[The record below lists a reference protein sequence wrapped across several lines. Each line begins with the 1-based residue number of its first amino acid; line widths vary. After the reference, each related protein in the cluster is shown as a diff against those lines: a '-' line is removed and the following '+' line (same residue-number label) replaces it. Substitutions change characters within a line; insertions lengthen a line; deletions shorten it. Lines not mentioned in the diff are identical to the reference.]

1 MSELLPSV
9 VPAMAWALLDFVWQ
23 GLLVGWGAALLLA
36 LLRKARP
43 QARYAVACAA
53 LLLCAAL
60 PVAGTVQR
68 VLDDAADTTTSLHL
82 LARQDVAPAGQVAAA
97 PVIAVAADRVASW
110 ERRMQDQLPLVI
122 LFWACGAGVLALRMS
137 LGLAWVRRQSRPGAF
152 ATAPDWQ
159 ARLDRLAARMGIARR
174 VVLGIVD
181 DLRSPVTAGCWRPV
195 VLVPASLLTGMP
207 PDLLEALLAHEL
219 AHVRRFDYL
228 VNLFQS
234 AIEILLFYHPTV
246 WWLSN
251 RIRVEREQV
260 ADDLAASTLGEPR
273 RLALALSEL
282 DLFQL
287 ATPQLAPAAQGGNLM
302 SRIKRLVRPES
313 EPLNW
318 KMAVPILGLAVFAAF
333 ATQSAVAEQAKPQP
347 APAASPAPAPAPAP
361 MAAPAADRKQHL
373 AYHNS
378 RGKRDN
384 AYALVRATDHG
395 TNLSGDSADWG
406 EINEVKRSVTGDFL
420 WFRDGG
426 KTWVVEDPSVLARA
440 SAAWANVDKLGK
452 EMDGLGRQMDVH
464 GKKMEALGREMEVAG
479 ARFRPDEKQMRQLE
493 RNMEKLSEQM
503 AKLGDMMEDAS
514 GAERKRIERD
524 MHELGQKMHALGDDM
539 NRQANSGAQQQARA
553 DMDAIGRRMHE
564 AGKPMNELGKQMNSL
579 GKQMEKETYAAE
591 KATRE
596 LIRDAKEK
604 GLAREVPGRG

>member
-1 MSELLPSV
+1 MSGLLPAV

-43 QARYAVACAA
+43 QVRYAVACAA

-60 PVAGTVQR
+60 PVAGTLQR
-68 VLDDAADTTTSLHL
+68 VLDDASATTVLH
-82 LARQDVAPAGQVAAA
+82 RVAGQPLQVRPGVPA
-97 PVIAVAADRVASW
+97 PVIAVAAGRVASW
-110 ERRMQDQLPLVI
+110 EKTLQDQLPLV
-122 LFWACGAGVLALRMS
+122 LLCWASGAGVLALRMA
-137 LGLAWVRRQSRPGAF
+137 LGLAWVRRHSRPGAW
-152 ATAPDWQ
+152 AGHPQWQ
-159 ARLDRLAARMGIARR
+159 ARLDQLAQRMGIARR
-174 VVLGIVD
+174 VVLGVVD

-228 VNLFQS
+228 MNLLQS

-251 RIRVEREQV
+251 RIRIEREQV
-260 ADDLAASTLGEPR
+260 ADDVAASTLGEPR

-318 KMAVPILGLAVFAAF
+318 KMAVPVLGLAVFAAF
-333 ATQSAVAEQAKPQP
+333 ATQSATAEQARTGQ
-347 APAASPAPAPAPAP
+347 APAAS
-361 MAAPAADRKQHL
+361 AAPAAAVDAGPAKPPRTVRH
-373 AYHNS
+373 
-378 RGKRDN
+378 RGARRED
-384 AYALVRATDHG
+384 AFALVRDTEHG
-395 TNLSGDSADWG
+395 TNMAGDSADWDD
-406 EINEVKRSVTGDFL
+406 IKEVKRSVSGDFL

-426 KTWVVEDPSVLARA
+426 KSWVVQDPAVLAKA
-440 SAAWANVDKLGK
+440 NAAWANVDKLGK
-452 EMDGLGRQMDVH
+452 EMDGYGRQMDVH
-464 GKKMEALGREMEVAG
+464 GKKMEALGHEMELAG
-479 ARFRPDEKQMRQLE
+479 ARLRPDDKQMGALE
-493 RNMEKLSEQM
+493 RDMQVLSGQMDKLSEQF
-503 AKLGDMMEDAS
+503 GDAS

-524 MHELGQKMHALGDDM
+524 MHELGQKMHALGEDI

-553 DMDAIGRRMHE
+553 DMSAIGRRMRE
-564 AGKPMNELGKQMNSL
+564 AGKPMNALGKQMNVL
-579 GKQMEKETYAAE
+579 GKQMEQESQQAE

-596 LIRDAKEK
+596 LIRDARER
-604 GLAREVPGRG
+604 GLARELPVRG